1 CHALSWIVSFCH
13 GETGGE
19 KKKRLSGREVV
30 KPAPLEKQDMVDI
43 RYSEKRKIP
52 AGTHRRCAGGDRN
65 NKGAG
70 FSALDVTVLFQVV
83 HEMLRRVG
91 PYRHPVQ
98 FPVPPGEIRHILL
111 VGAFAV
117 EPAALT

>member
-1 CHALSWIVSFCH
+1 MC
-13 GETGGE
+13 GTGGE

-52 AGTHRRCAGGDRN
+52 TGTEAGGDRN

-70 FSALDVTVLFQVV
+70 FGQPL
-83 HEMLRRVG
+83 M
-91 PYRHPVQ
+91 
-98 FPVPPGEIRHILL
+98 
-111 VGAFAV
+111 
-117 EPAALT
+117 